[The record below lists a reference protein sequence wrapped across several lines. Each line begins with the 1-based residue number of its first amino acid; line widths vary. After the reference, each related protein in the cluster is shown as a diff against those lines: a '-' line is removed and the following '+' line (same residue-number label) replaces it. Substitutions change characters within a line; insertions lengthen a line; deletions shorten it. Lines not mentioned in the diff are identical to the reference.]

1 MGKKESNRD
10 IRKKVFRYTPEDY
23 ASVNYQQIKKIAT
36 EIALKEL
43 NKQCSVLMDICMMA
57 YMDVMSDIRESHP
70 MIDKDTIDPLKY
82 RQKVE
87 KYIEDYDDGIYN
99 PDQLKAYVGKYRIKK
114 VYRAE

>member
-57 YMDVMSDIRESHP
+57 YMDVMSDIREQP
-70 MIDKDTIDPLKY
+70 MTCMYFTSSRPSSVSGALAMTQGELSI
-82 RQKVE
+82 
-87 KYIEDYDDGIYN
+87 
-99 PDQLKAYVGKYRIKK
+99 
-114 VYRAE
+114 